1 MLDPYKTLEVSHDA
15 SPGEIKKAYFR
26 QIKHYPPETEP
37 EKFKEIRAAYEKLRT
52 NKVRIETDMKLIRPP
67 ESDFQAPSP
76 EYSQYKS
83 TITKDDIFNI
93 IIAIY
98 SDFNK
103 TDFRDDYSDISF

>member
-1 MLDPYKTLEVSHDA
+1 MLDPYKILEVSQDA
-15 SPGEIKKAYFR
+15 TPGEIKKAYFR
-26 QIKHYPPETEP
+26 QIKQFPPEKAP

-52 NKVRIETDMKLIRPP
+52 DQVRIETDMKLIWNP
-67 ESDFQAPSP
+67 EGDFQAPSP

-103 TDFRDDYSDISF
+103 TQFRKDYSDVSF